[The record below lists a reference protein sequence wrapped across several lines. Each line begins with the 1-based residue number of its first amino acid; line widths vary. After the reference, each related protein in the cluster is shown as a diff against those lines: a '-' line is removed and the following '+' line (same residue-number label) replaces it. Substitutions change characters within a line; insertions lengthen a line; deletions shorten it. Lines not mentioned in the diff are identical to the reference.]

1 MRRCIKELPE
11 ISSAEKVHL
20 FEVSVTAQFGFWV
33 FATNNRV
40 YFFRDINNIWLTID
54 LLIH

>member
-1 MRRCIKELPE
+1 MRHYIKELPE

-33 FATNNRV
+33 FGETKNSV
-40 YFFRDINNIWLTID
+40 YFFRDINNI
-54 LLIH
+54 

>member
-1 MRRCIKELPE
+1 MRHCIKELPE

-33 FATNNRV
+33 FGETNNSV
-40 YFFRDINNIWLTID
+40 YFFRDINNI
-54 LLIH
+54 